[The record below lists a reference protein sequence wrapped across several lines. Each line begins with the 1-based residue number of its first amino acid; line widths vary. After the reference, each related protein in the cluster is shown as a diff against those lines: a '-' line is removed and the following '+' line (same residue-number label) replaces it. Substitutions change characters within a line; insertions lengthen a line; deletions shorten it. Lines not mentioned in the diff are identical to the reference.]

1 MQLDDLRRLAVA
13 RAFAPETDL
22 ASAIRAMGYVQA
34 DPIRAPARAQDLILR
49 HRVIDYR
56 IDDLEKR
63 YPQLPVVEDMLHN
76 YGFFP
81 REHLALLYPRTLSAR
96 WRQFV
101 DEHGPLRNKLL
112 RFLNENA
119 VAHPR
124 DVERALGTGARANGW
139 GGTSS
144 ATTLMLEALHR
155 EGHAEV
161 VRRNGGIKVYARARP
176 RPPALPAIKRADGLI
191 RLAINLYAP
200 LTQKSLMRLLAMMG
214 SRKPDIDYAKRIAL
228 MVARDELRREVVDGQ
243 TWIWPA
249 HEVIPEESE
258 DRARLL
264 APFDPLVWDRERF
277 ETFWGWSYRFEAY
290 TPPAKRKL
298 GYYAL
303 PMLWRGNV
311 IGWANVTIDAGR
323 VKIETGLVSRKPTGT
338 NAVAFRYA
346 LAAEV
351 ERISEFLATGQLIAE
366 ASFPAA
372 EKIASFLR
380 HNWR

>member
-49 HRVIDYR
+49 HRVANYR
-56 IDDLEKR
+56 IDDLEKH

-119 VAHPR
+119 EAHPR
-124 DVERALGTGARANGW
+124 DVERALGTGARSNGW

-155 EGHAEV
+155 EGRAEV

-228 MVARDELRREVVDGQ
+228 MVARDALRREVVDGQ

-249 HEVIPEESE
+249 HEVIPEDSE

-277 ETFWGWSYRFEAY
+277 ETFWGWAYRFEAY

-303 PMLWRGNV
+303 PMLWRDRV
-311 IGWANVTIDAGR
+311 IGWANLAVIDR
-323 VKIETGLVSRKPTGT
+323 KLHVETGFANDIAIRRERKALQLALEIEIELARLFLVVS
-338 NAVAFRYA
+338 
-346 LAAEV
+346 
-351 ERISEFLATGQLIAE
+351 
-366 ASFPAA
+366 
-372 EKIASFLR
+372 
-380 HNWR
+380 